1 VVDVSSVRSILSR
14 IRRVVTGDVILPED
28 HNLQTDALTALT
40 DVVEAI
46 PEPPPPPS
54 PPPPQVLILSGG
66 DAVNSLCW
74 VGVGNLIGFFKLPFD
89 AKIRRFIFHVGFNNR
104 DGPALISLRHAEGP
118 VIGNITILAGVTGT
132 FSTPLLEYL
141 LPADNTLI
149 VVLAD
154 LEGTLGDIYQW
165 FYNIHVERS
174 T

>member
-46 PEPPPPPS
+46 PEPPPPPP

-74 VGVGNLIGFFKLPFD
+74 VGVRNIIGFFKLPFN
-89 AKIRRFIFHVGFNNR
+89 AKLKQFQFRTGFNNR
-104 DGPALISLRHAEGP
+104 DGPAEIVVRHEG
-118 VIGNITILAGVTGT
+118 VADVGSITIPAGGVGEY
-132 FSTPLLEYL
+132 SADLGDYL
-141 LPADNTLI
+141 LPAYNTIII
-149 VVLAD
+149 VLDD
-154 LEGTLGDIYQW
+154 LGGTLGDIFQW
-165 FYNIHVERS
+165 FYNIHVEIG

>member
-1 VVDVSSVRSILSR
+1 VVDVSSVRSILSQ

-40 DVVEAI
+40 NVVEAI
-46 PEPPPPPS
+46 PET
-54 PPPPQVLILSGG
+54 PQTLVLSGG

-74 VGVGNLIGFFKLPFD
+74 VGVGNIIGFFKLPFN

-104 DGPALISLRHAEGP
+104 DGPVLISLRHAEGAN
-118 VIGNITILAGVTGT
+118 IANITILAGGTGT

-149 VVLAD
+149 VVLAN
-154 LEGTLGDIYQW
+154 LGGTGGDIWRW
-165 FYNIHVERS
+165 FFNIHVERAN
-174 T
+174 